1 MGKPTGFM
9 EIDRQT
15 SREIAPE
22 ERIKNF
28 NEFHI
33 PLHCDEQQA
42 QGARCMDC
50 GVPFCQS
57 GMMIGGMAS
66 GCPLNNLI
74 PEWNDLVYQGRWDL
88 AAKRLIATNRYP
100 EFTSR
105 VCPALCEAACTCG
118 MATGSPV
125 AVKEN
130 ERAIVE
136 YGYESG
142 AIHAV
147 PPPAR
152 TGKRVAVVGTGPS
165 GLSVADLLNKR
176 GHKVTMY
183 ERADRVGGLL
193 MYGIPNM
200 KLEKWVIDRR
210 VKILKDEGI
219 EFITNADVGRD
230 VSAEEL
236 KENYDAVVL
245 CCGAK
250 KPRDIGVPGR
260 DAEGIYFAVD
270 YLTSVTKSL
279 LDSNFADGK
288 AVTAKGKKVLVIGG
302 GDTGNDCVGTAIRQG
317 CTGIM
322 QLEMMP
328 CPPETRAPGNAWP
341 EWPRVLKT
349 DYGQQEAIAVFGHD
363 PREYQT
369 TVKEFYKKDYD
380 PADVRTS
387 IIAALSI
394 KVENPMFENQPKT
407 KFGSKDVA
415 EGGPSVRNFI
425 MDFVKE
431 RLDDYLHMHPET
443 ADALGKKVA
452 SNEKERK
459 AISGVQKKAREMA
472 KKVSLNNKKLRDCK
486 IHLSDEKNDRRF
498 DTMIFITEG
507 NSASGSITASR
518 DVQTQAV
525 FSLRGKPLNSFGL
538 TKRVVYENEEFNLLQ
553 AALNIE
559 EDIGNLRY
567 NKVIIATDAD
577 VDGMHIRMLIM
588 TFFLQFFPDVI
599 RNNHLF
605 VLQTPLFRVRNK
617 KETIY
622 CYNEEERQRAV
633 NRLGPNPEITRFK
646 GLGEIS
652 ADEFKEFIGEN
663 MRLEQVRLTKEDPI
677 HDMLEFYM
685 GKNTSDRQ
693 EFIINN
699 LRIEADYIDELI

>member
-270 YLTSVTKSL
+270 YLTSVTRSL
-279 LDSNFADGK
+279 LDSQFADGK
-288 AVTAKGKKVLVIGG
+288 AIDAKGKNVLVIGG
-302 GDTGNDCVGTAIRQG
+302 GDTGNDCQGTALRQG
-317 CTGIM
+317 CTDLVA
-322 QLEMMP
+322 LEMMP
-328 CPPETRAPGNAWP
+328 QPPKERAASNPWP
-341 EWPRVLKT
+341 EWPRVLKV
-349 DYGQQEAIAVFGHD
+349 DYGQTECLAKFGKD
-363 PREYQT
+363 PRVYQT
-369 TVKEFYKKDYD
+369 TVKEFLKDDAGNLTGAIISYLK
-380 PADVRTS
+380 PERNPETGRTS
-387 IIAALSI
+387 MVPTGEEFTYNCQLAFIAAGFTGCESY
-394 KVENPMFENQPKT
+394 V
-407 KFGSKDVA
+407 
-415 EGGPSVRNFI
+415 
-425 MDFVKE
+425 
-431 RLDDYLHMHPET
+431 
-443 ADALGKKVA
+443 ADAFGVELTARGNVADHSFKTNVEKVFVCGDMRRGQ
-452 SNEKERK
+452 SLVVW
-459 AISGVQKKAREMA
+459 GLREG
-472 KKVSLNNKKLRDCK
+472 RDCAA
-486 IHLSDEKNDRRF
+486 EVDRYLMGY
-498 DTMIFITEG
+498 T
-507 NSASGSITASR
+507 
-518 DVQTQAV
+518 
-525 FSLRGKPLNSFGL
+525 
-538 TKRVVYENEEFNLLQ
+538 NL
-553 AALNIE
+553 
-559 EDIGNLRY
+559 
-567 NKVIIATDAD
+567 
-577 VDGMHIRMLIM
+577 
-588 TFFLQFFPDVI
+588 
-599 RNNHLF
+599 
-605 VLQTPLFRVRNK
+605 
-617 KETIY
+617 
-622 CYNEEERQRAV
+622 
-633 NRLGPNPEITRFK
+633 
-646 GLGEIS
+646 
-652 ADEFKEFIGEN
+652 
-663 MRLEQVRLTKEDPI
+663 
-677 HDMLEFYM
+677 
-685 GKNTSDRQ
+685 
-693 EFIINN
+693 
-699 LRIEADYIDELI
+699 

>member
-349 DYGQQEAIAVFGHD
+349 DYGQQEAIAVFGFF
-363 PREYQT
+363 RC
-369 TVKEFYKKDYD
+369 
-380 PADVRTS
+380 
-387 IIAALSI
+387 
-394 KVENPMFENQPKT
+394 
-407 KFGSKDVA
+407 
-415 EGGPSVRNFI
+415 
-425 MDFVKE
+425 DF
-431 RLDDYLHMHPET
+431 R
-443 ADALGKKVA
+443 
-452 SNEKERK
+452 
-459 AISGVQKKAREMA
+459 
-472 KKVSLNNKKLRDCK
+472 
-486 IHLSDEKNDRRF
+486 
-498 DTMIFITEG
+498 
-507 NSASGSITASR
+507 
-518 DVQTQAV
+518 
-525 FSLRGKPLNSFGL
+525 
-538 TKRVVYENEEFNLLQ
+538 
-553 AALNIE
+553 
-559 EDIGNLRY
+559 
-567 NKVIIATDAD
+567 
-577 VDGMHIRMLIM
+577 
-588 TFFLQFFPDVI
+588 
-599 RNNHLF
+599 
-605 VLQTPLFRVRNK
+605 
-617 KETIY
+617 
-622 CYNEEERQRAV
+622 
-633 NRLGPNPEITRFK
+633 
-646 GLGEIS
+646 
-652 ADEFKEFIGEN
+652 
-663 MRLEQVRLTKEDPI
+663 
-677 HDMLEFYM
+677 
-685 GKNTSDRQ
+685 
-693 EFIINN
+693 
-699 LRIEADYIDELI
+699 